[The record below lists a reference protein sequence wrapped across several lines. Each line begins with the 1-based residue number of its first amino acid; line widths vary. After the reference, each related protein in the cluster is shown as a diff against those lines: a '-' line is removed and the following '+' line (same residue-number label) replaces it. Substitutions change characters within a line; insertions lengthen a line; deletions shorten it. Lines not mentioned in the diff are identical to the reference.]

1 MKVLI
6 LCNYV
11 TGDEIIVATTDFSPK
26 HTEVMVIRE
35 IVSARMVR
43 LQGKENVPFKFSLIL
58 RNRSLGFPTRSDTNQ
73 AVQPQKMARSF
84 KFRI

>member
-11 TGDEIIVATTDFSPK
+11 TGDEIIVTTTDFSPK

-43 LQGKENVPFKFSLIL
+43 LQGKENVPFQSFCIYSGDTDIQLRLLIIMTL
-58 RNRSLGFPTRSDTNQ
+58 QFCEIN
-73 AVQPQKMARSF
+73 
-84 KFRI
+84 